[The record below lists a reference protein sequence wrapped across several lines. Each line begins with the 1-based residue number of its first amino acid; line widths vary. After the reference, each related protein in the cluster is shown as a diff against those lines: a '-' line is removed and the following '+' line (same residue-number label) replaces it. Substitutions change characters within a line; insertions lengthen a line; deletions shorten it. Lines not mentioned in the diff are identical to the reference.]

1 MIAYKRKGQ
10 VKNMTNLIAFVNSF
24 LSYFV
29 LFAFI
34 IVLCVIAALVGIKI
48 RKNKD
53 LKDSQGVKATE

>member
-1 MIAYKRKGQ
+1 MA
-10 VKNMTNLIAFVNSF
+10 NLIAFVNSF

-34 IVLCVIAALVGIKI
+34 IALCIIAAFVGIKL

-53 LKDSQGVKATE
+53 LKDSKLTEIQEAN